1 MQKTRRIR
9 GRPRNNFGLA
19 YSSVASKCLEN
30 LARITL
36 KNSID
41 PDAFFN
47 ALVDAWKQNEA
58 TCQELTI
65 NCRKR
70 KQDSA
75 IFLFTI
81 GEKVVG
87 QFSVPKHILQ
97 ENNPLKDY
105 IETLPPKT
113 FSVRKPKV
121 KNPKIND
128 LEQRMKHVNLKA
140 RVIETPK
147 PRLVYTR
154 FGTQAYVSNVV
165 LADETGTIEL
175 SLWNQNIKK
184 VSVDDVIKLENAN
197 VTRFRGERQL
207 RLKRNSALTVIEEK
221 GFPSTDYLEK
231 SQTHD

>member
-1 MQKTRRIR
+1 MR

-19 YSSVASKCLEN
+19 YSSADSKTLET
-30 LARITL
+30 LARIVL
-36 KNSID
+36 RNGID
-41 PDAFFN
+41 PDAFFI
-47 ALVDAWKQNEA
+47 ALVDAWKQNET
-58 TCQELTI
+58 TCQEMTI
-65 NCRKR
+65 NCRKK

-81 GEKVVG
+81 GQKVMG

-97 ENNPLKDY
+97 KNNPLKQY

-113 FSVRKPKV
+113 FSIKKPIV

-154 FGTQAYVSNVV
+154 FGTQAYVSNV
-165 LADETGTIEL
+165 LLGDETGTIKL
-175 SLWNQNIKK
+175 SLWNQHIKK
-184 VSVDDVIKLENAN
+184 VSVNDVVTIENAN

-207 RLKRNSALTVIEEK
+207 RLRKNSALTVIEGE
-221 GFPSTDYLEK
+221 GFPL
-231 SQTHD
+231 HGIL